1 MATALDLLMSTN
13 EDVNLLSEESD
24 ICTIDAKTRAIFVP
38 STIVVGGV
46 QSDKNAERIKFSCPK
61 IVGDNL
67 DLSKFSVRINF
78 ENVSSV
84 DLNVSIKDQYICD
97 DVAVDGEN
105 VTFSWLIGR
114 NAARYMG
121 TVRFIVCA
129 VKTDSDSNISVEWN
143 TAIAEVPVLEGIEID
158 QPQIGQEE
166 KDVINQLLEL
176 TKNTSAEAVQNVNS
190 AKEQAIKDIQS
201 VSQPDT
207 TLTVE
212 GGLAE
217 AKATG
222 EAIGSLKKDLDNT
235 NGVLNIDAATGTN
248 QSVSGWKLVKIIEKD
263 VKANN
268 TYEFVVT
275 LSSEPTSSTYIYIK
289 EKGNNLKN
297 FQVKGLKFVTY
308 EKKFT
313 SDSNVTVEISSESYT
328 GYATAEIQNKATNKI
343 DALETAVFRSP
354 SLTARPLNE
363 LFELVQG
370 GVNELEIGAV
380 KYRVATKN
388 VIYFP
393 DDIILTVSNG
403 FRVGAYIYDSVN
415 PTTFDWSTWK
425 SDTLTVK
432 RGFARI
438 QIARL
443 SESTGEIADVNE
455 FGSKVL
461 VEYKKIKDIS
471 PDKNAQFYAL
481 FNGEKYFSHIDVD
494 YYDGLIIPS
503 QSIFDIRRAKRL
515 GFNAIELNARKTSDG
530 VFYAFHGHQNCFGNA
545 FHAVDNSDISN
556 INVSAVTSEYIQK
569 NIRYNSKY
577 EKYRTVPTTL
587 EDALIECKIN
597 NIVPVVEI
605 SDGNVDIVKSIMG
618 ENNYIFGI
626 YDKDRTNELKNCVV
640 SGWLTGTAD
649 EMIEKANIS
658 NQPYICAI
666 NVTDSMYKNY
676 GNEDW
681 KKLIKKIHEAGYFV
695 SCSYQTP
702 AVGEKLLSSGI
713 DIMASKGE
721 INDFSY
727 GNLFD
732 SESGMDFSDFTSDG
746 NALNGMLNLTDGQ
759 TVKPTGIDNAV
770 FLGGSSLHIIF
781 SGKIHI
787 QMGIVDNDFES
798 DGKKEIWLS
807 SFYQEAIPT
816 FLITSVGN
824 STILELSYKASKM

>member
-1 MATALDLLMSTN
+1 MADTFKGIITADGKKRQLPYGAVLETPVSDAT
-13 EDVNLLSEESD
+13 LSKE
-24 ICTIDAKTRAIFVP
+24 
-38 STIVVGGV
+38 GGFAD
-46 QSDKNAERIKFSCPK
+46 SKA
-61 IVGDNL
+61 VGD
-67 DLSKFSVRINF
+67 KFAK
-78 ENVSSV
+78 V
-84 DLNVSIKDQYICD
+84 DS
-97 DVAVDGEN
+97 E
-105 VTFSWLIGR
+105 
-114 NAARYMG
+114 
-121 TVRFIVCA
+121 
-129 VKTDSDSNISVEWN
+129 
-143 TAIAEVPVLEGIEID
+143 TA
-158 QPQIGQEE
+158 
-166 KDVINQLLEL
+166 
-176 TKNTSAEAVQNVNS
+176 
-190 AKEQAIKDIQS
+190 
-201 VSQPDT
+201 
-207 TLTVE
+207 
-212 GGLAE
+212 
-217 AKATG
+217 
-222 EAIGSLKKDLDNT
+222 SLKEDLDNA
-235 NGVLNIDAATGTN
+235 NDVLNIDEKEGKA
-248 QSVSGWKLVKIIEKD
+248 QSVAGWQNVTILKKKVRSGETYKVD
-263 VKANN
+263 VVLDSTPVN
-268 TYEFVVT
+268 
-275 LSSEPTSSTYIYIK
+275 STYIYIK
-289 EKGNNLKN
+289 ANGVLLKNYQVKNLKN
-297 FQVKGLKFVTY
+297 VSYERTFDTDAELSVEIGAEDYTGFVTAKIY
-308 EKKFT
+308 NTSPNSIKKINN
-313 SDSNVTVEISSESYT
+313 DIVQV
-328 GYATAEIQNKATNKI
+328 QNDLTNQ
-343 DALETAVFRSP
+343 V
-354 SLTARPLNE
+354 SLTKRTLYE
-363 LFELVQG
+363 LFEMVRG
-370 GVNELEIGAV
+370 GILDFEIGTASW
-380 KYRVATKN
+380 RVATKDI
-388 VIYFP
+388 IYFP
-393 DDIILTVSNG
+393 DDVVATISDGFYAMVVTYDGFSPSKLEALGWKTGSTV
-403 FRVGAYIYDSVN
+403 IQ
-415 PTTFDWSTWK
+415 K
-425 SDTLTVK
+425 
-432 RGFARI
+432 GFARI
-438 QIARL
+438 QIKRAN
-443 SESTGEIADVNE
+443 ETVDEVADVE
-455 FGSKVL
+455 EYSKSVSL
-461 VEYKKIKDIS
+461 EYKKIKDIS
-471 PDKNAQFYAL
+471 PDENTLFYAL

-515 GFNAIELNARKTSDG
+515 GFKAIELNSRKTSDG

-556 INVSAVTSEYIQK
+556 VNVSTVKSEYIQK

-577 EKYRTVPTTL
+577 EKYRTAPTTL

-605 SDGNVDIVKSIMG
+605 SDGNVNIVKSIMG

-626 YDKDRTNELKNCVV
+626 YDKDRTSELKNCVV
-640 SGWLTGTAD
+640 SGWLAGTAD

-676 GNEDW
+676 GDEDW

-713 DIMASKGE
+713 DIMSSKGE

-807 SFYQEAIPT
+807 SFYQEAVPT

>member
-1 MATALDLLMSTN
+1 M
-13 EDVNLLSEESD
+13 
-24 ICTIDAKTRAIFVP
+24 
-38 STIVVGGV
+38 
-46 QSDKNAERIKFSCPK
+46 
-61 IVGDNL
+61 
-67 DLSKFSVRINF
+67 
-78 ENVSSV
+78 
-84 DLNVSIKDQYICD
+84 
-97 DVAVDGEN
+97 
-105 VTFSWLIGR
+105 
-114 NAARYMG
+114 
-121 TVRFIVCA
+121 
-129 VKTDSDSNISVEWN
+129 
-143 TAIAEVPVLEGIEID
+143 
-158 QPQIGQEE
+158 
-166 KDVINQLLEL
+166 
-176 TKNTSAEAVQNVNS
+176 
-190 AKEQAIKDIQS
+190 
-201 VSQPDT
+201 
-207 TLTVE
+207 
-212 GGLAE
+212 
-217 AKATG
+217 
-222 EAIGSLKKDLDNT
+222 
-235 NGVLNIDAATGTN
+235 NIDAATGTN

-275 LSSEPTSSTYIYIK
+275 LSSEPTSSTYIFIK
-289 EKGNNLKN
+289 EKGSVLKN
-297 FQVKGLKFVTY
+297 FQVKGLKSVTY
-308 EKKFT
+308 GKKFT
-313 SDSNVTVEISSESYT
+313 SDSNVTVEISSENYT
-328 GYATAEIQNKATNKI
+328 GYATAEIKSTATNKI
-343 DALETAVFRSP
+343 DALNNAVFH
-354 SLTARPLNE
+354 SLSLIARPLNE
-363 LFELVQG
+363 LYELVQG
-370 GVNELEIGAV
+370 GVNELVIGAA

-393 DDIILTVSNG
+393 DDVILTVSNG
-403 FRVGAYIYDSVN
+403 FRVGAYTYDSVN
-415 PTTFDWSTWK
+415 PTTFEWSAWK

-471 PDKNAQFYAL
+471 PDKNTQFYAL
-481 FNGEKYFSHIDVD
+481 FNGKKYFSHIDVD

-515 GFNAIELNARKTSDG
+515 GFKAIELNARKTSDG

-545 FHAVDNSDISN
+545 FHSVDNSDISN
-556 INVSAVTSEYIQK
+556 VNVSTVTSEYIQN

-577 EKYRTVPTTL
+577 EKYRTTPTTL

-605 SDGNVDIVKSIMG
+605 SDGNVNLVKSIMG
-618 ENNYIFGI
+618 ENNYVFGI
-626 YDKDRTNELKNCVV
+626 YDKDRTSELKNCVV

-649 EMIEKANIS
+649 EMIEKANTS

-666 NVTDSMYKNY
+666 NVTDNMYKNY
-676 GNEDW
+676 KDEDW
-681 KKLIKKIHEAGYFV
+681 KNLIKKIHEAGYFT

-702 AVGEKLLSSGI
+702 VVGEKLLSSGI
-713 DIMASKGE
+713 DIMSSKGE

-732 SESGMDFSDFTSDG
+732 SESGMDFSDFTFDG
-746 NALNGMLNLTDGQ
+746 NVLNGMLNLTNGQ
-759 TVKPTGIDNAV
+759 TVKPTGIDDTV

-787 QMGIVDNDFES
+787 QMGIVDNYFES
-798 DGKKEIWLS
+798 DGSKEIWLS